1 MNRFICSIILLFLIK
16 IVMFSNDVSAE
27 NNIESYNEVSNIYL
41 NENNISLEAH
51 EKSVSEDS
59 ITNSNTSISLGEDIN
74 NENIKNI
81 PEGVNI
87 DNNKPTKFN
96 TNVTTN
102 NEFSTYTSENQH
114 RKTVNIDK
122 ENDDF
127 ILKNDIDSIP
137 DEKSK
142 LGKNKNKGN
151 ESNLPF
157 GKNEDIQG
165 NNLTINKHENDEAIV
180 GQDDRKIVED
190 INKSPYKSIVSINTY
205 IDESTY
211 YSGTGF
217 MIDDYA
223 VLTAAHVVTSDN
235 KDEDIKKII
244 VNAGYKERKP
254 TIDIARVI
262 KIYVMPEWINT
273 QNRNYDMALLILD
286 KPLGK
291 KIGKLKIVDKSALN
305 ELNTTSGYPAKKNKN
320 IRIGNQYFTSG
331 KIVYITQ
338 NKLYYN
344 LDTEGGQSGSP
355 IFNTNNDVIAIHAA
369 GFLNNSDYKFNIGVR
384 LSSDKIKK
392 IKQWNEELK
401 FEKINKFITINK
413 NDAKIW
419 ENLNFNQLSN
429 TNKNLKG
436 KIYKSINLYTDS
448 NGGKYLL
455 IIDRNN
461 NFIGFIDI
469 KSTTEIKGTSSNK
482 VVQLKAQNV
491 KVYRNFFDELKSDIK
506 LSFYSH
512 YKVKYIYKLPT
523 NRLIYSLYDKNN
535 KWQGYVNSIDVREN
549 IFEPNDERIEII
561 NNNYIVWKDF
571 FGNKSLVTKSIYH
584 KVFNAKGKYKD
595 NNNQTYLKIYDSKN
609 KFLGILNIKA
619 TKKVVHKT
627 LNKNVKVIS
636 KNYNFYGYLFDTK
649 RESSD
654 KYINKKLFAKAQYK
668 LSNGKTYYSLYDNK
682 DNWIGYI
689 ENKAVKIL

>member
-1 MNRFICSIILLFLIK
+1 M
-16 IVMFSNDVSAE
+16 
-27 NNIESYNEVSNIYL
+27 
-41 NENNISLEAH
+41 
-51 EKSVSEDS
+51 
-59 ITNSNTSISLGEDIN
+59 
-74 NENIKNI
+74 
-81 PEGVNI
+81 
-87 DNNKPTKFN
+87 
-96 TNVTTN
+96 
-102 NEFSTYTSENQH
+102 
-114 RKTVNIDK
+114 
-122 ENDDF
+122 
-127 ILKNDIDSIP
+127 
-137 DEKSK
+137 
-142 LGKNKNKGN
+142 
-151 ESNLPF
+151 
-157 GKNEDIQG
+157 
-165 NNLTINKHENDEAIV
+165 
-180 GQDDRKIVED
+180 
-190 INKSPYKSIVSINTY
+190 
-205 IDESTY
+205 
-211 YSGTGF
+211 
-217 MIDDYA
+217 
-223 VLTAAHVVTSDN
+223 
-235 KDEDIKKII
+235 
-244 VNAGYKERKP
+244 
-254 TIDIARVI
+254 
-262 KIYVMPEWINT
+262 
-273 QNRNYDMALLILD
+273 
-286 KPLGK
+286 
-291 KIGKLKIVDKSALN
+291 
-305 ELNTTSGYPAKKNKN
+305 
-320 IRIGNQYFTSG
+320 
-331 KIVYITQ
+331 
-338 NKLYYN
+338 
-344 LDTEGGQSGSP
+344 
-355 IFNTNNDVIAIHAA
+355 
-369 GFLNNSDYKFNIGVR
+369 NNSDYKFNIGVR

-482 VVQLKAQNV
+482 VVQLKSQNV